1 LIQEVEEVFEMSDQE
16 LSELKD
22 RAKALEQEIGVETDK
37 EERLAKRAELAAKE
51 NRIAT
56 LQTEITERRKIQVKF
71 LFLRSEFYFL
81 LEFVYFLWP

>member
-1 LIQEVEEVFEMSDQE
+1 MSDQE

-56 LQTEITERRKIQVKF
+56 LQTEITERRKIQGKF
-71 LFLRSEFYFL
+71 LFLRGEFYFL

>member
-1 LIQEVEEVFEMSDQE
+1 MEELAQE
-16 LSELKD
+16 LSELKAE
-22 RAKALEQEIGVETDK
+22 AKALKQEIGVETDK

-56 LQTEITERRKIQVKF
+56 LQTEITERRKIQGKF
-71 LFLRSEFYFL
+71 LFLRGEFYFL

>member
-1 LIQEVEEVFEMSDQE
+1 MSDQE

-56 LQTEITERRKIQVKF
+56 LQTEITERRKIQGK
-71 LFLRSEFYFL
+71 
-81 LEFVYFLWP
+81 